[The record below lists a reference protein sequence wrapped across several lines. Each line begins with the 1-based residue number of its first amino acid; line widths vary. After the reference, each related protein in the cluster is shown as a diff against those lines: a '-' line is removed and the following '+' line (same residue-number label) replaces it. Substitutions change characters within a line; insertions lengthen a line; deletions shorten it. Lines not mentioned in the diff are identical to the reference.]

1 MKKYLI
7 YIFIFIFLSLFF
19 LGSSV
24 SNVYADFDD
33 IDYEEIDIDTQ

>member
-1 MKKYLI
+1 MKKNLI
-7 YIFIFIFLSLFF
+7 YVAIVIFLSLFF

-33 IDYEEIDIDTQ
+33 VDYEEIDIDTQ